1 MLVDNRV
8 VFITGASRGIG
19 QAAAVIFAKHGA
31 RLVLHARETKSL
43 QQTIAKIQEVSASS
57 PFVVTYDVQEY
68 DSLKNAFQLIRK
80 EIGKLDVLINNAGI
94 MEESMLGMIREDMV
108 NRTMQTNLQSVLY
121 HMQFASRL
129 MMRQKQGSIINVS
142 SIIGTNGSEGNAV
155 YAASKAGV
163 IGATK
168 SAAKE
173 LAPFNIRVNAVAP
186 GFIATDLTNRYKG
199 GSLEKI
205 VENNIKMKRIGQP
218 EDVANVMLFL
228 ASDLS
233 SYVTGQ
239 VIGVDGGMVI

>member
-1 MLVDNRV
+1 MLVDNKV

-19 QAAAVIFAKHGA
+19 QAAAIIFAKHGA

-43 QQTIAKIQEVSASS
+43 QQTIVKIQEVSTSS
-57 PFVVTYDVQEY
+57 PFVLTYDVQEY

-94 MEESMLGMIREDMV
+94 MEEAMLGMIREDMV
-108 NRTMQTNLQSVLY
+108 NRTIQTNLQSVLY

-129 MMRQKQGSIINVS
+129 MMKQKQGSIINVS
-142 SIIGTNGSEGNAV
+142 SIIGINGSEGNAV
-155 YAASKAGV
+155 YAASKAGI

-186 GFIATDLTNRYKG
+186 GFIATDLTNHYKG
-199 GSLEKI
+199 VSLEKI

>member
-1 MLVDNRV
+1 MLVDNKI

-31 RLVLHARETKSL
+31 RLILHARKTKSL
-43 QQTIAKIQEVSASS
+43 QQTIAKIQEVSAFS
-57 PFVVTYDVQEY
+57 PFVVTYDVEEY

-108 NRTMQTNLQSVLY
+108 NRIMQTNLQSVLY

-173 LAPFNIRVNAVAP
+173 LAPFNVRVNAVAP
-186 GFIATDLTNRYKG
+186 GFIATDLTNHYKR

-218 EDVANVMLFL
+218 EDVANVLLFL